1 MCLTGTLLRNVLV
14 VLLLVDAC
22 GKRRCN
28 YREIL
33 VSYREFIFVELQNLN
48 LTGSINTSKG
58 RDPCPSGKAHR
69 ILVSIYSLS
78 HQMRCQTSGK
88 STSDLERPLKSMEQL
103 ISQNCSPDDLGKKV
117 SCSAVKKIRGKK
129 RRRIRSG
136 TILQHCFRPDLK
148 ICCTASTKR
157 YPNDTKHQHQTHMAS
172 MR

>member
-1 MCLTGTLLRNVLV
+1 MYRALLQIGLYSGEIMCLTGTLLRNVLV

-129 RRRIRSG
+129 RRRIRFIKVINALI
-136 TILQHCFRPDLK
+136 TCWQKLIV
-148 ICCTASTKR
+148 
-157 YPNDTKHQHQTHMAS
+157 S
-172 MR
+172 MPSH